1 MIGNLALQLR
11 EGTRNSHTLSENTA
25 FMKCFLKG
33 KITQEI
39 FRKLLGNFYF
49 IYKTLES
56 ELLSNANNL
65 VVNRIYFPELNR
77 TANLEKDLAFY
88 YGENWREEIALS
100 QAGESY
106 LNRIREI
113 SRQEPELLV
122 AHSYVR
128 YLGDLSG
135 GQGLKKI
142 VRSSFDLPP
151 EEGTQFYEFDEF
163 STFEEQKEFK
173 VKYRDALNSL
183 PIDETTAQ
191 EIVNEA
197 NRVFR
202 LNCNLLHA
210 LEGDIKT
217 SLGETEFELITSN
230 NQLGSTENN
239 LELSPVS

>member
-1 MIGNLALQLR
+1 MTSNLALQLR
-11 EGTRNSHTLSENTA
+11 EGTINSHTLSENTA

-39 FRKLLGNFYF
+39 FRKLLANFYF

-56 ELLSNANNL
+56 ELLNNANNP
-65 VVNRIYFPELNR
+65 VVNRIYFPKLNR
-77 TANLEKDLAFY
+77 TANLEQDLAFY

-135 GQGLKKI
+135 GQGLKRI

-217 SLGETEFELITSN
+217 SLGEAEFDLITSN
-230 NQLGSTENN
+230 NQPGSTENN
-239 LELSPVS
+239 PELSQVS